1 MINYKEIVDLFQTAV
16 TDHSY
21 LQYFKHGTIDN
32 IDVAVNSPLPMAFL
46 RPLQSIGLV
55 TGTSARQRELT
66 FELYVLDQPK
76 ISDED
81 GRLVLS
87 NTEQALYDLFS
98 FFYDG
103 SYQQSM
109 DIEMDSIIPV
119 NEAFQNRLSGWVAT
133 IRIQTSAQGIT
144 YCNIP

>member
-1 MINYKEIVDLFQTAV
+1 MINYKDIVDLFETAV
-16 TDHSY
+16 TEHSY
-21 LQYFKHGTIDN
+21 LQHFKHGTIDN

-46 RPLQSIGLV
+46 RPLQSTGLL
-55 TGTSARQRELT
+55 TGTSGRNRELT

-87 NTEQALYDLFS
+87 NTEQASYDMFS

-119 NEAFQNRLSGWVAT
+119 NEAFQNRLSGWVST
-133 IRIQTSAQGIT
+133 IRIITSAQGVS

>member
-1 MINYKEIVDLFQTAV
+1 MINYKEIVDLFETAV
-16 TDHSY
+16 RDHAY
-21 LQYFKHGTIDN
+21 LKYFRHGTIDN
-32 IDVAVNSPLPMAFL
+32 IDVAVNAPLPMAFL
-46 RPLQSIGLV
+46 RPLQSVGLV
-55 TGTSARQRELT
+55 TGTSGRNRELT

-76 ISDED
+76 TSDED

-87 NTEQALYDLFS
+87 NTEQASYDLFS

-119 NEAFQNRLSGWVAT
+119 NEAFQNRLSGWVST
-133 IRIQTSAQGIT
+133 IRIITSAQGIS

>member
-1 MINYKEIVDLFQTAV
+1 
-16 TDHSY
+16 
-21 LQYFKHGTIDN
+21 
-32 IDVAVNSPLPMAFL
+32 
-46 RPLQSIGLV
+46 V
-55 TGTSARQRELT
+55 TGTSGRSRELT

-81 GRLVLS
+81 GRVVLS

-103 SYQQSM
+103 SYQQSLDIQM
-109 DIEMDSIIPV
+109 DTLIPV

-133 IRIQTSAQGIT
+133 IRIITSAQGIS